1 MKTAIGWTIHALALV
16 AVILAI
22 WSPVGSW
29 WQWAATAVVL
39 IVVGAMI
46 LGSPNRYAEGGEIPT
61 SVTYSSKVPVHLRD
75 GETLSSTGDEE
86 LDAKLNAR
94 PNYGKRRDER

>member
-16 AVILAI
+16 TVILAI

-61 SVTYSSKVPVHLRD
+61 SVPVHLRD
-75 GETLSSTGDEE
+75 GETLSSTGDET
-86 LDAKLNAR
+86 LDEALERR